1 VTTAARS
8 DPTSVLGALEST
20 NRFLIQ
26 QVFRPIA
33 NEYRISI
40 PAPGSSEEGEP
51 LLFVKQKKLAIRE
64 DIRFRADPDAEA
76 HLFMIKAKTVF
87 EFRGRHDVLDAGST
101 PIGLLE
107 KDFARS
113 LIRSHWHVRDPAG
126 AEHFESYEASWT
138 IAIVRR
144 IAGFLPEWL
153 QVLGWLPF
161 NFVLMRNGTQVGSYK
176 RVLGKFR
183 DRYVLELDPG
193 LADVDR
199 RLVIAFAVGLD
210 ALQDR

>member
-1 VTTAARS
+1 MSSTTSRDSA
-8 DPTSVLGALEST
+8 GALEELDGS

-26 QVFRPIA
+26 QVFRPVG

-40 PAPGSSEEGEP
+40 PAPGSSEEGRP
-51 LLFVKQKKLAIRE
+51 LLFVKQKRLAIRE
-64 DIRFRADPDAEA
+64 DIRFRIDPDADAYE
-76 HLFMIKAKTVF
+76 FMIKAKTVF
-87 EFRGRHDVLDAGST
+87 EFRGRHDVLDAEGA

-113 LIRSHWHVRDPAG
+113 LLRSHWHVRDTEG
-126 AEHFESYEASWT
+126 TELFEAYEASWP

-153 QVLGWLPF
+153 SILTWLPF
-161 NFVLMRNGTQVGSYK
+161 NFVLTRDGTQVGSYK
-176 RVLGKFR
+176 RVLGKLR
-183 DRYVLELDPG
+183 DRYVLELDAG
-193 LADVDR
+193 LENADR
-199 RLVIAFAVGLD
+199 RLVLAFAVGLD